1 MIILFNNEP
10 KISELKF
17 MTRSKRLFLH
27 IFTPISEDVK
37 LLTLHEI
44 NLFQI
49 LYLSFMCKNRTTPLF
64 FQSLHI
70 LKSPSWYSIW
80 AGTPLSKVLKRI
92 KFDQFSISLR
102 DSSLQ
107 TKLLQ
112 RKVIFCNSEYY
123 FQFKYKLKEVYLFS
137 KGEAKVPQV

>member
-1 MIILFNNEP
+1 MMILFNNEP

-37 LLTLHEI
+37 LLTLYEI

-64 FQSLHI
+64 FHSLRI
-70 LKSPSWYSIW
+70 LKSPS
-80 AGTPLSKVLKRI
+80 
-92 KFDQFSISLR
+92 
-102 DSSLQ
+102 
-107 TKLLQ
+107 
-112 RKVIFCNSEYY
+112 
-123 FQFKYKLKEVYLFS
+123 
-137 KGEAKVPQV
+137 

>member
-37 LLTLHEI
+37 LLTLYEI

-49 LYLSFMCKNRTTPLF
+49 LYLSFMYKNRTTPLF
-64 FQSLHI
+64 FHSLHI
-70 LKSPSWYSIW
+70 LKSPS
-80 AGTPLSKVLKRI
+80 
-92 KFDQFSISLR
+92 
-102 DSSLQ
+102 
-107 TKLLQ
+107 
-112 RKVIFCNSEYY
+112 
-123 FQFKYKLKEVYLFS
+123 
-137 KGEAKVPQV
+137 